1 MPMKRLALIAAAL
14 LAAAPVDA
22 STWVTISDCS
32 DSNTCLTVNGEK
44 IRLACIT
51 SPTEDAATLE
61 EQAKGIAA
69 WNYLRGRVT
78 NQRIGIRRIAIE
90 KGVRTRAELYQLVDG
105 KVTQINK
112 DLFEAGYATIDPET
126 KEECF
131 WSKDIDSPIE
141 KP

>member
-1 MPMKRLALIAAAL
+1 MRWRLLISVFFAV
-14 LAAAPVDA
+14 APACA

-44 IRLACIT
+44 IRLACII
-51 SPTEDAATLE
+51 SPTEDAETPA
-61 EQAKGIAA
+61 EQAKGIAS
-69 WNYLRGRVT
+69 WNYLRGRLA

-112 DLFEAGYATIDPET
+112 DMYESGYATLDPQT
-126 KEECF
+126 RNECF
-131 WSKDIDSPIE
+131 WSKDIEISPE
-141 KP
+141 S